1 MRLPL
6 ASLRLASLVAFALA
20 VKGRK
25 VEENRAGLIYLDFFL
40 CHFMIFFYIF
50 YYYCL
55 RFFFVGFL
63 YFYFSFGLALKFFVA
78 AAVAVDFFSGTSS
91 ALLLSYFD
99 GL

>member
-40 CHFMIFFYIF
+40 LPFYDI
-50 YYYCL
+50 
-55 RFFFVGFL
+55 FL
-63 YFYFSFGLALKFFVA
+63 YIL
-78 AAVAVDFFSGTSS
+78 
-91 ALLLSYFD
+91 
-99 GL
+99 